1 MSFARGNMNT
11 SKDRKKVKRKI
22 SSRRTKSVI
31 KAKKSSA
38 RRMPIKKDAS
48 EKLLAAS
55 ARIALETCMAVKPGE
70 TVLIVTDEPERKIG
84 MVLFNVAKAMGNEA
98 MLVEIIPRLS
108 NGEEPPLPV
117 AKLMGECAVVIGVTS
132 KSLTHTAARREA
144 CARGARVGTM
154 PGITEDMMVRCM
166 SADYETIAQRST
178 HLVEE
183 LEQGN
188 ELHITSPAGTDVTLY
203 RGNRR
208 PHASTGLLP
217 NPGDFGNLP
226 SGETYFAPME
236 GTSQGTIVFDGSM
249 AGIGKLKEPIEIMVR
264 DGYAVEIKGGMEA
277 EKLNTLLNKH
287 GQAARNIAE
296 FGIGTND
303 QAKITGHI
311 LEDEK
316 VMGTVHIALGD
327 NMSMGGTVAV
337 QSHLDGLILKPTV
350 YLDGRMIMEKGKLLV

>member
-1 MSFARGNMNT
+1 MN
-11 SKDRKKVKRKI
+11 SRKDRKKTKRKI
-22 SSRRTKSVI
+22 SSSRTKLG
-31 KAKKSSA
+31 KKGPKPSA
-38 RRMPIKKDAS
+38 RRVPIEKDTS

-70 TVLIVTDEPERKIG
+70 TVLIVTDEPERTIG
-84 MVLFNVAKAMGNEA
+84 MALFDVAKEMGNEVILTE
-98 MLVEIIPRLS
+98 MLPRAS
-108 NGEEPPLPV
+108 NGEEPPLPID
-117 AKLMGECAVVIGVTS
+117 KLMAECSVVICVTS

-154 PGITEDMMVRCM
+154 PGITEDMMLRCM
-166 SADYETIAQRST
+166 SADYQAIAERSKK
-178 HLVEE
+178 LVEV
-183 LEQGN
+183 LEKGN
-188 ELHITSPAGTDVTLY
+188 ELRITSPGGTDITLY

-208 PHASTGLLP
+208 AHASTGLLP
-217 NPGDFGNLP
+217 NPGDWGNLP

-236 GTSQGTIVFDGSM
+236 GTAQGVIVFDGSV
-249 AGIGKLKEPIEIMVR
+249 AGIGKLKKPIEIIAR
-264 DGYAVEIKGGMEA
+264 DGYAVEIKGGAEA
-277 EKLNTLLNKH
+277 EKLNALVDKH

-303 QAKITGHI
+303 QAKISGLI

-350 YLDGRMIMEKGKLLV
+350 RLDGRVIMDKGKLLV